1 MFVDQTNAASAAT
14 FFLRLIDTT
23 ERSPDVLVDISFEM
37 KAHLLIKLMVHFVFT
52 SERAPAT

>member
-37 KAHLLIKLMVHFVFT
+37 KAQLFVKLLVQLVSMG
-52 SERAPAT
+52 